1 MARVRQD
8 AGMIV
13 AFAGRRAGS
22 IEGDLGA
29 LAQRLQAV
37 LTELAPTAVIGAAAD
52 GADLLIVEAALALD
66 GTQVHV
72 ILPTPEAVFREASV
86 REDWRARFDAALEAA
101 RRRGSVTSL
110 GLEDGADAYRA
121 GNRAFLDRAGELAG
135 QVLVLAVAAEGTG
148 AMVQDLIDA
157 AEQRGVPALRI
168 DPD

>member
-1 MARVRQD
+1 
-8 AGMIV
+8 MIV

-29 LAQRLQAV
+29 LALRLQAV
-37 LTELAPTAVIGAAAD
+37 LTDLAPTAVVGAAAD

-66 GTQVHV
+66 GTQVHL
-72 ILPTPEAVFREASV
+72 ILPTPETVFRKASV
-86 REDWRARFDAALEAA
+86 EPDWRARFDDALEAA

-110 GLEDGADAYRA
+110 GLEDGAEAYRA
-121 GNRAFLDRAGELAG
+121 GNRAFLERASELAG
-135 QVLVLAVAAEGTG
+135 PGERVVVLAVAAEGTG